1 MKDLLVLAFSST
13 DDIKMVQYLLFWNGK
28 YHANIEIVKCESGRI
43 AQKWSSAGRLCKYAG
58 TRSFTNLEDHYS
70 LAVVTSWSRLNNNIF
85 FFWSAAIVK
94 TQKLDLGLYLTK
106 KSSEELAGNM
116 TKLISIVA
124 FWQKNIKKS
133 LLNTSTYRHVDI
145 SSYFNL
151 L

>member
-1 MKDLLVLAFSST
+1 MTLLSYLFKAEFITLQVLYDDSS
-13 DDIKMVQYLLFWNGK
+13 INFGAWVFLRIGWCSGFLIFVRGKLLTW
-28 YHANIEIVKCESGRI
+28 Y
-43 AQKWSSAGRLCKYAG
+43 
-58 TRSFTNLEDHYS
+58 LEDHYS
-70 LAVVTSWSRLNNNIF
+70 LAVVTSWHRLNNNIF

>member
-1 MKDLLVLAFSST
+1 MTLLNYLFKVEFITLQMLYDDSS
-13 DDIKMVQYLLFWNGK
+13 INFGAWVFLRIGWCSGFLIFVRGKLLTW
-28 YHANIEIVKCESGRI
+28 Y
-43 AQKWSSAGRLCKYAG
+43 
-58 TRSFTNLEDHYS
+58 LEDHYS